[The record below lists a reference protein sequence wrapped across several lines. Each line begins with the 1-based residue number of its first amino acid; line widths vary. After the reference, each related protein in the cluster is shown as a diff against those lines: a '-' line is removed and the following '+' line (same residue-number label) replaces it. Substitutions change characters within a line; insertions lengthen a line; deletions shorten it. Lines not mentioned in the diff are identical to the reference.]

1 MTTRLALLDLIARN
15 NLDATQAARLWRLG
29 GFDEMPPR
37 ALQRIPLGLTIAG
50 AGCAG
55 LGLIFWVAANW
66 SLLSRFQQFTL
77 LQLLVLAPCAVL
89 AAYGRGHGRGRGGAA
104 LGLLAL
110 VATGGLFAYFGQ
122 TYQTGADPWQLF
134 AVWAA
139 LALPLAC
146 CARADTVWAAWALI
160 ALVGIALWEHAH
172 AGYAW
177 QARPEGAALKIIA
190 TAGAAGLTLALRTFG
205 RRYLGV
211 GDWAYRLALVLT
223 ASWVTILA
231 ILELGRAMP
240 SAAYY
245 WFGVLLA
252 GGAGALIAHAK
263 PFDIVAASV
272 IALCLNVLLVAGLIK
287 LLVDDAHGNSW
298 IGALLIVG
306 LIATGLLAGSV
317 KLILR
322 LSRADASP
330 RQEEPA

>member
-15 NLDATQAARLWRLG
+15 NMDATQAARLWRLG
-29 GFDEMPPR
+29 GFYGMPPR
-37 ALQRIPLGLTIAG
+37 ALARIPLALALAG

-55 LGLIFWVAANW
+55 LGLIFLVAANW
-66 SLLSRFQQFTL
+66 SHLSRFQQFTL

-89 AAYGRGHGRGRGGAA
+89 AGYGRGRAA

-146 CARADTVWAAWALI
+146 CSRSDTVWAAWALI

-172 AGYAW
+172 GGYAW
-177 QARPEGAALKIIA
+177 QARSGGAAVKIIG

-205 RRYLGV
+205 RRYLGA
-211 GDWAYRLALVLT
+211 GDWAYRFALVLT
-223 ASWVTILA
+223 ASWLTILA
-231 ILELGRAMP
+231 ILELGRSMP
-240 SAAYY
+240 SGAYY

-252 GGAGALIAHAK
+252 GAAGALIAHAK
-263 PFDIVAASV
+263 PFDIVPASV
-272 IALCLNVLLVAGLIK
+272 IALCLNVLLVAGLVK
-287 LLVDDAHGNSW
+287 LLVDDAHGDSW

-306 LIATGLLAGSV
+306 LIAAGLLASSI

-322 LSRADASP
+322 LSHADASP
-330 RQEEPA
+330 TQEEMA